1 MRTAMLYISIML
13 ILFSTAPLSSNACTE
28 FRLKSK
34 DNSVVIGRSMEFAQK
49 LNSNIIVQ
57 PKGQKRSSK
66 LPDGSDGKKWTSKY
80 GVIYLDG
87 FGLDIATDGFNE
99 AGLSVG
105 ELYFPDTAEF
115 AEEPK
120 KNKSKAISNLDL
132 PLYILQNFA
141 TIDEVRKEL
150 PKLTVWGEKLEVLN
164 DIVVPVHYAV
174 YQADGK
180 GIIIEYSKDGLTI
193 FDSVGVMTNSPGYDW
208 HVTNLRNYVDLNA
221 ENVPPTVIN
230 GVSFAGTGQ
239 GTGLKGIP
247 GDPTPPSRFVR
258 AAAMAYLTEKGDTAA
273 DIVNLSEHILNNVDI
288 PIGLVRDFENGTIF
302 HDYTQWVVIK
312 DLTNKILYYRS
323 YENLSLRSV
332 DMNKLDMSANGKRLS
347 FPVHGMGSGVVD
359 ITSNLKADE

>member
-1 MRTAMLYISIML
+1 MLYISIIL
-13 ILFSTAPLSSNACTE
+13 ILFSTAPFSSNACTE

-34 DNSVVIGRSMEFAQK
+34 DNSVVIGRSMEFAQN

-105 ELYFPDTAEF
+105 ELYFPDVAKFEDV
-115 AEEPK
+115 PK
-120 KNKSKAISNLDL
+120 KNKSKAVSNLDL

-180 GIIIEYSKDGLTI
+180 GIIIEYSMDGLTI
-193 FDSVGVMTNSPGYDW
+193 FDSVGVMTNSPSYDW

-288 PIGLVRDFENGTIF
+288 PIGLVRDFENGKTF

-323 YENLSLRSV
+323 YENMSLRSV
-332 DMNKLDMSANGKRLS
+332 DMNKLDMSEGGDRLK
-347 FPVHGMGSGVVD
+347 FPIHGMGSGVVD

>member
-1 MRTAMLYISIML
+1 MRTAILYISILL
-13 ILFSTAPLSSNACTE
+13 ILFSTTPLSSNACTE

-34 DNSVVIGRSMEFAQK
+34 DDSVVLGRSMEFAQK
-49 LNSNIIVQ
+49 LNSNVIVQ
-57 PKGQKRSSK
+57 PKGQKRTSK

-87 FGLDIATDGFNE
+87 FGLDIAADGFNE

-105 ELYFPDTAEF
+105 ELYFPGEAKFVDPPT
-115 AEEPK
+115 K
-120 KNKSKAISNLDL
+120 KKSRAISNLDL

-141 TIDEVRKEL
+141 TIEEVKKEL
-150 PKLTVWGEKLEVLN
+150 PKLTVWGKKLEVLN
-164 DIVVPVHYAV
+164 NIVVPVHYSV
-174 YQADGK
+174 YQADGQ
-180 GIIIEYSKDGLTI
+180 GIIIEYTDNGLKVYE
-193 FDSVGVMTNSPGYDW
+193 SVGVLTNSPKYDW

-230 GVSFAGTGQ
+230 GISFAGTGQ

-258 AAAMAYLTEKGDTAA
+258 AAAMAYLAEKGDTAA

-288 PIGLVRDFENGTIF
+288 PIGLVRDFENGETF

-323 YENLSLRSV
+323 YENMSLRSV
-332 DMNKLDMSANGKRLS
+332 DMNQLDMSTKGKRLS
-347 FPVHGMGSGVVD
+347 FPIDGMGSGVVD
-359 ITSNLKADE
+359 ITSELKAAE

>member
-1 MRTAMLYISIML
+1 MRTVFLYISILL
-13 ILFSTAPLSSNACTE
+13 ILFSTSPLSANACTE
-28 FRLKSK
+28 FRLTSK

-49 LNSNIIVQ
+49 LNSNVIVQ
-57 PKGQKRSSK
+57 PKGEKRTSK
-66 LPDGSDGKKWTSKY
+66 LPDGSNGKEWTSKY

-87 FGLDIATDGFNE
+87 FGLDIAADGFNE

-105 ELYFPDTAEF
+105 ELYFPGEAKFVEP
-115 AEEPK
+115 PK

-141 TIDEVRKEL
+141 TIKEVKKEL
-150 PKLTVWGEKLEVLN
+150 PQLTVWGEQLEVLN
-164 DIVVPVHYAV
+164 NIVVPVHYAV
-174 YQADGK
+174 YQSDGK
-180 GIIIEYSKDGLTI
+180 GIVIEYTDQGLTI
-193 FDSVGVMTNSPGYDW
+193 FDSVGVMTNSPRYDW

-221 ENVPPTVIN
+221 ENVPPAVID

-258 AAAMAYLTEKGDTAA
+258 AAAIAYLSEKGDTAA

-288 PIGLVRDFENGTIF
+288 PIGLVRDFEDGETF

-323 YENLSLRSV
+323 YENMSLRSV
-332 DMNKLDMSANGKRLS
+332 DMNKLDMSSNGKRLK
-347 FPVHGMGSGVVD
+347 FPVNGLGSGVVD
-359 ITSNLKADE
+359 ITSELKADE

>member
-1 MRTAMLYISIML
+1 MRTAMLYISIIL

-34 DNSVVIGRSMEFAQK
+34 DNSVVIGRSMEFAQN
-49 LNSNIIVQ
+49 LNSNVIVQ
-57 PKGQKRSSK
+57 PKGQKKSSK

-87 FGLDIATDGFNE
+87 FGLDVATDGFNE

-105 ELYFPDTAEF
+105 ELYFPGVAEF
-115 AEEPK
+115 DEAPK
-120 KNKSKAISNLDL
+120 KNKSKAVSNLDL

-141 TIDEVRKEL
+141 TIDEVRKEI

-174 YQADGK
+174 YQADGQ
-180 GIIIEYSKDGLTI
+180 GIIVEYTKDGLNI

-221 ENVPPTVIN
+221 ENVPPAVIN

-288 PIGLVRDFENGTIF
+288 PIGLVRDFENGETF

-323 YENLSLRSV
+323 YENMSLRSV
-332 DMNKLDMSANGKRLS
+332 DMNRLDMTKNGKRLK